1 VIDEAKL
8 KRLQTRAQIV
18 ALASLVVFLVLIA
31 FSASRL
37 VTLKGEVADVEREL
51 DTKRQEL
58 RNVEQELAEA
68 ERKLEV
74 HRELY
79 GKRAQ
84 EDPRLARTATAA
96 VLEADPEAAEILPR
110 VYIHI
115 RSEEQRP
122 PAAALGEALERAGFV
137 VPGIER
143 LVDIGPSESELR
155 YFRNTEREVADAER
169 AAAVLSAADL
179 ALEPKFVPGFEDS
192 TKIRPRHYELWL
204 APDFAVDR

>member
-1 VIDEAKL
+1 MIDEAKL
-8 KRLQTRAQIV
+8 KRMQTRAQIA

-37 VTLKGEVADVEREL
+37 ITLKGEVADVEQEL
-51 DTKRQEL
+51 AAKRQEL
-58 RNVEQELAEA
+58 EDVEQELAEA
-68 ERKLEV
+68 ERKVEV

-79 GKRAQ
+79 GKMAQ
-84 EDPRLARTATAA
+84 EDPGLARTATAA

-122 PAAALGEALERAGFV
+122 PAATLGEALERAGFV

-143 LVDIGPSESELR
+143 LADIGPSQSELR
-155 YFRNTEREVADAER
+155 YFHDTEREVTDAER
-169 AAAVLSAADL
+169 AAAVLGAAGL
-179 ALEPKFVPGFEDS
+179 ALEPKLVPGFEDS
-192 TKIRPRHYELWL
+192 TEIRPRHYELWL
-204 APDFAVDR
+204 APGFAVDR